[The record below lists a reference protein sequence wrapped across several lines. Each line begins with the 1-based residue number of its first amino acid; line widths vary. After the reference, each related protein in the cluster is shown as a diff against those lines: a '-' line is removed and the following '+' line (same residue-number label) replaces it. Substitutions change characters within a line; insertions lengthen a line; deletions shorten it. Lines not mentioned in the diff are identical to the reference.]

1 MFEEI
6 VMFMIKGI
14 KSCPHAG
21 FKGMVFG
28 LRGGDMIMFIVQQ
41 YYTTLYTIKET
52 F

>member
-1 MFEEI
+1 
-6 VMFMIKGI
+6 MFMIKGI

-21 FKGMVFG
+21 FKGMYGVWVKRRGHDNVF
-28 LRGGDMIMFIVQQ
+28 VQQ